1 MSSAGV
7 WELWRPERRA
17 GGEGR
22 AQAKS
27 TEALGQLSGSKA
39 GLWEGRVA
47 VLKQRGET
55 PGNCN
60 IMRDGVVCCGGRD

>member
-1 MSSAGV
+1 MRGMAIG
-7 WELWRPERRA
+7 R
-17 GGEGR
+17 GR